1 MRGRPNPG
9 DVQPRGA
16 GIGPTAG
23 IRPIAT
29 PKEVTMNDNASNRN
43 APHRSLLPIALASL
57 LVGGV
62 ATAAF
67 MSNRAPSGVE
77 RSREDLARP
86 TLDPGPT
93 ADRRIDDAPIPPPL
107 APEYADVIAA
117 DPVRVREPL
126 YATVIGT
133 EPVRETATTT
143 TPREICED
151 VTVEERLPER
161 DGNVGG
167 TVAGAVIG
175 GLIGNQIGD
184 GNGRKAATAAGA
196 AAGGYIGN
204 RVDRRH
210 QGGQVVART
219 ERQCRTVT
227 DTATSSRTV
236 AWDVTYRGPDG
247 RIGSLR
253 TERRPGER
261 ISLGSEERVVGYDVT
276 YRWRGELHRMRTETP
291 PGPRLPV
298 VDGQV
303 LAPVATAGAA
313 ARG

>member
-1 MRGRPNPG
+1 
-9 DVQPRGA
+9 
-16 GIGPTAG
+16 
-23 IRPIAT
+23 
-29 PKEVTMNDNASNRN
+29 MNDNASNRS
-43 APHRSLLPIALASL
+43 PTQRSLLPIALASL

-67 MSNRAPSGVE
+67 MSNRAPAGAE
-77 RSREDLARP
+77 RTREDLARP
-86 TLDPGPT
+86 AIEPAITE
-93 ADRRIDDAPIPPPL
+93 DRPVLGGPIPPPL
-107 APEYADVIAA
+107 APEYAEVVAA

-151 VTVEERLPER
+151 VAVEERLPER

-175 GLIGNQIGD
+175 GLIGNQVGD

-204 RVDRRH
+204 RIDRRH
-210 QGGQVVART
+210 EGGRVVART

-236 AWDVTYRGPDG
+236 AWNVTYRGPDG

-253 TERRPGER
+253 TERKPGER

-276 YRWRGELHRMRTETP
+276 YRWRGELHRLRTETP
-291 PGPRLPV
+291 PGRRLPV

-303 LAPVATAGAA
+303 LAPVATVMAST
-313 ARG
+313 RG

>member
-1 MRGRPNPG
+1 
-9 DVQPRGA
+9 
-16 GIGPTAG
+16 
-23 IRPIAT
+23 
-29 PKEVTMNDNASNRN
+29 
-43 APHRSLLPIALASL
+43 
-57 LVGGV
+57 
-62 ATAAF
+62 
-67 MSNRAPSGVE
+67 
-77 RSREDLARP
+77 
-86 TLDPGPT
+86 
-93 ADRRIDDAPIPPPL
+93 
-107 APEYADVIAA
+107 
-117 DPVRVREPL
+117 
-126 YATVIGT
+126 
-133 EPVRETATTT
+133 VRETATTT

>member
-1 MRGRPNPG
+1 
-9 DVQPRGA
+9 
-16 GIGPTAG
+16 
-23 IRPIAT
+23 
-29 PKEVTMNDNASNRN
+29 MNDNASNRN
-43 APHRSLLPIALASL
+43 ATRRSLLPIALASL

-67 MSNRAPSGVE
+67 MSNRAPSGSE
-77 RSREDLARP
+77 RAREDLARP
-86 TLDPGPT
+86 ALDASST
-93 ADRRIDDAPIPPPL
+93 EDRRIDDAPIPSSL

-133 EPVRETATTT
+133 EPVRETATTS

-210 QGGQVVART
+210 EGGRVVART

-236 AWDVTYRGPDG
+236 AWNVTYRGPDG

-253 TERRPGER
+253 TERKPGER
-261 ISLGSEERVVGYDVT
+261 IALGSEERVVGYDVT
-276 YRWRGELHRMRTETP
+276 YRWRGELHRLRTETP

-303 LAPVATAGAA
+303 LAPVAAA
-313 ARG
+313 ATPTRG

>member
-1 MRGRPNPG
+1 
-9 DVQPRGA
+9 
-16 GIGPTAG
+16 
-23 IRPIAT
+23 
-29 PKEVTMNDNASNRN
+29 MNDNASNRN
-43 APHRSLLPIALASL
+43 ATRRSLLPIALASL

-67 MSNRAPSGVE
+67 MSNRAPSGSE
-77 RSREDLARP
+77 RAREDLARP
-86 TLDPGPT
+86 ALDASST
-93 ADRRIDDAPIPPPL
+93 EDRRIDDAPIPSSL

-133 EPVRETATTT
+133 EPVRETATTS

-184 GNGRKAATAAGA
+184 GNGRKAAT
-196 AAGGYIGN
+196 
-204 RVDRRH
+204 
-210 QGGQVVART
+210 
-219 ERQCRTVT
+219 
-227 DTATSSRTV
+227 SSRTV
-236 AWDVTYRGPDG
+236 AWNVTYRGPDG

-253 TERRPGER
+253 TERKPGER
-261 ISLGSEERVVGYDVT
+261 IALGSEERVVGYDVT
-276 YRWRGELHRMRTETP
+276 YRWRGELHRLRTETP

-303 LAPVATAGAA
+303 LAPVAAA
-313 ARG
+313 ATPTRG